1 LAHAGESSK
10 GLGSVTLKINTQHTL
25 PTVFRYH
32 RERERVILLRGGTH
46 TGTPGGSEQK
56 ENFSRDSAAQGRAD
70 ADRPLTPTLLSNSV
84 SQEFVAP
91 TQNLKSRV
99 GLRAGSESAP
109 VVRRLGSCFYSSE
122 LRTFLFLRVNLGN

>member
-1 LAHAGESSK
+1 MFTISSDVGVYVK
-10 GLGSVTLKINTQHTL
+10 DLSVYMVNTADDMDK
-25 PTVFRYH
+25 
-32 RERERVILLRGGTH
+32 
-46 TGTPGGSEQK
+46 PGVEGAMWCCSPPP
-56 ENFSRDSAAQGRAD
+56 RDSAAQGRAD